1 MSKYKADKYLQ
12 KKYDELFSES
22 SFGKAYQLGY
32 ANGILTSYRQ
42 AKAILGK
49 EDAKKIWKGLDSNDY
64 FTTIVRTAIELE
76 DEENVTKAEMFAEK
90 LDNAKRQE
98 VSGKKLSDD
107 DVALLEEFMEFLHKK
122 N

>member
-22 SFGKAYQLGY
+22 SFGRAYQLGY
-32 ANGILTSYRQ
+32 ANGILSSYRQ
-42 AKAILGK
+42 AKAVLGK
-49 EDAKKIWKGLDSNDY
+49 EVTKNIWKGLDSNDY

-76 DEENVTKAEMFAEK
+76 DEESVTKAEMIAEQ
-90 LDNAKRQE
+90 LDNVKRRE
-98 VSGKKLSDD
+98 SSDKNLSND

-122 N
+122 G

>member
-22 SFGKAYQLGY
+22 AVGKAYQLGY
-32 ANGILTSYRQ
+32 ANGILYSYRQ
-42 AKAILGK
+42 AKVVLGK
-49 EDAKKIWKGLDSNDY
+49 EAVKNIWKGLDGNDY

-76 DEENVTKAEMFAEK
+76 DEENVSKAEIIAEK
-90 LDNAKRQE
+90 LDNAKRQNI
-98 VSGKKLSDD
+98 SDKKLSND

-122 N
+122 E

>member
-22 SFGKAYQLGY
+22 SFVRVYQLGY
-32 ANGILTSYRQ
+32 ANGILYSYRQ
-42 AKAILGK
+42 AKAVLGK
-49 EDAKKIWKGLDSNDY
+49 EVAKNIWKGLDSNDY

-76 DEENVTKAEMFAEK
+76 DEENVTKAEMIAEK
-90 LDNAKRQE
+90 LGNAKCRE
-98 VSGKKLSDD
+98 SSDKNLSND

-122 N
+122 G